1 MAESNSPPPAKR
13 MAPTPSQPLK
23 KKRRSLWVPVVVI
36 GMALAVG
43 FELINAINEQATLS
57 PTLMM
62 SMFVTTIPLLIV
74 VVVGISLVVKGK
86 PRSST

>member
-1 MAESNSPPPAKR
+1 MADSGAPVKRVGPIAPPR
-13 MAPTPSQPLK
+13 RK
-23 KKRRSLWVPVVVI
+23 KSRRSLWVPVVVI

-43 FELINAINEQATLS
+43 FELVNAINEQATLS

-74 VVVGISLVVKGK
+74 VVAGVALIAKGK
-86 PRSST
+86 PR

>member
-1 MAESNSPPPAKR
+1 MAEPNSATPAKR
-13 MAPTPSQPLK
+13 LGPVPAARQK
-23 KKRRSLWVPVVVI
+23 RKRRSLWVPVVVI

-43 FELINAINEQATLS
+43 FELVNAINEQATLS

-74 VVVGISLVVKGK
+74 VVVGVSLVAKGK
-86 PRSST
+86 PR

>member
-1 MAESNSPPPAKR
+1 MAESNSPTPAKR
-13 MAPTPSQPLK
+13 LGPAPPRPQK
-23 KKRRSLWVPVVVI
+23 RKRRSLWVPVVVV

-43 FELINAINEQATLS
+43 FELLNAINEQATLS

-86 PRSST
+86 PR